1 MFLQSPQT
9 LRAGWMPRSTAPA
22 DALAARAPAAGRAL
36 GDLLGVAVLAV
47 IARST
52 WPALVRDWER
62 GAFVGTL
69 GDFAAPTSPMKAAIG
84 AGGTVAAPQ
93 FAARIW
99 RRYRAIG

>member
-9 LRAGWMPRSTAPA
+9 LRAGWMPRSAALA

-52 WPALVRDWER
+52 RPALVRDWER
-62 GAFVGTL
+62 GAF
-69 GDFAAPTSPMKAAIG
+69 AAL
-84 AGGTVAAPQ
+84 Q

-99 RRYRAIG
+99 RRHRAIG